1 MGGKLKA
8 RVGRTGVGKVPVMGG
23 PAFAFIKSGNQL
35 PRNNRFPAVGR
46 RRGVASQPAWA
57 STALTRVEPRKSPG
71 NASGAFFAIRS
82 RCRVLQSSAYSS
94 PPFFARK
101 AAVFA
106 RLAQT
111 LMLHHR
117 HWRDLVLSRKI
128 SMPLLPWHRRTRNP
142 APAGVPPARRTCFAI
157 FRWILTLQR
166 KGPFSDDRFG
176 FSRRLRVLFPPTP

>member
-8 RVGRTGVGKVPVMGG
+8 RAGRTGVGKVPVMGG

-71 NASGAFFAIRS
+71 HASGAFFAIRS
-82 RCRVLQSSAYSS
+82 RCRVLQTSAYSS

-101 AAVFA
+101 AAAFA
-106 RLAQT
+106 RLPQMA
-111 LMLHHR
+111 MLHHR
-117 HWRDLVLSRKI
+117 RRCDLVLSRKM
-128 SMPLLPWHRRTRNP
+128 SVQPLPWQRRTREKSM
-142 APAGVPPARRTCFAI
+142 
-157 FRWILTLQR
+157 LQR
-166 KGPFSDDRFG
+166 RSAADSASGCSSCRASDQR
-176 FSRRLRVLFPPTP
+176 